1 MTPDKVVKVLE
12 LILPKDKEFWIQVI
26 PEISLTDKPG
36 DPNKISHIFEIKRAL
51 RTARTLIQDY
61 QKLREKIRGDELG
74 LKIFIKLSG
83 LPYEQATDFWT
94 SKHCQNSIKKV
105 SAELAEETI
114 PGYLL

>member
-1 MTPDKVVKVLE
+1 MTPDEVVKVLE
-12 LILPKDKEFWIQVI
+12 EYYD
-26 PEISLTDKPG
+26 EIKSNRF
-36 DPNKISHIFEIKRAL
+36 PNKYLSEKQIAL
-51 RTARTLIQDY
+51 QSAITLIQDY
-61 QKLREKIRGDELG
+61 QKLREKIKGDELG

-114 PGYLL
+114 PSYLL

>member
-1 MTPDKVVKVLE
+1 MTPDEVVKVLE
-12 LILPKDKEFWIQVI
+12 EYYD
-26 PEISLTDKPG
+26 EIKSNRF
-36 DPNKISHIFEIKRAL
+36 PNKYLSEKQIAL
-51 RTARTLIQDY
+51 QSAITLLQDY
-61 QKLREKIRGDELG
+61 QKLREKIKGDELG

-114 PGYLL
+114 PSYLL